1 MILLYIYMAAV
12 AVVLTVAGFME
23 YQGLKQKIS
32 GANGFI
38 WTMLA
43 LFMAFVL
50 MPTVL
55 LTWFFY
61 DGRSALMTLV
71 FGVAWLVLCGYASLR
86 LMMAGGRAE

>member
-1 MILLYIYMAAV
+1 LILLYIYMAAV

-55 LTWFFY
+55 ITWFFY

-71 FGVAWLVLCGYASLR
+71 FGAAWLALCGYASLR
-86 LMMAGGRAE
+86 LMTAGGRAE